1 MTIINCNDI
10 DVINYIINL
19 WNPYPFTQYNKFKI
33 IRIIINIILNILSY
47 FYYLFVSKE
56 SIINNIQNNILNI
69 KKTNIELYY
78 NDHLEKKLFKIK
90 TVTYNDILFVYRYLN
105 SNSYNRKNILCE
117 PYNHAH
123 IFPKY
128 KSGDRTQPEHFRYM
142 VQHHKYIKILD
153 KIWCHQVITL
163 CDNNLPDKD
172 IFKTNIT
179 YSCNNN
185 IINIAINNTTSM
197 QDVVLL
203 DITQAY
209 DSLHWDIL
217 ENLLLSNLTR
227 KINTLYAYYL
237 VNFYMTLI
245 DNRILFYNNI
255 IIPAHKG
262 IPTGLPSSVIVF
274 TLALEEIIFRWMEQ
288 YDFKQYYDFILN
300 IYVDDIYIKIINYSK
315 TDLIINSLIDQL
327 KEYKLF
333 INIKKSKADINLNLD
348 IDQLTPKDL
357 YLGIPFTREVHLYG
371 QIILQNFYDKHK
383 IKINWAEIYKIL
395 ITNTNK
401 KKKRKLVGF
410 LNYKLKP
417 LLLNSNISISKYIYK
432 NYIIS

>member
-1 MTIINCNDI
+1 MMKCNDI
-10 DVINYIINL
+10 DVVNYITKLWNPNSIKFKYKNYIIKTIMV
-19 WNPYPFTQYNKFKI
+19 F
-33 IRIIINIILNILSY
+33 IINFISY

-90 TVTYNDILFVYRYLN
+90 TVTKRDIDFVYRYLN
-105 SNSYNRKNILCE
+105 SSNYKKKNILCE
-117 PYNHAH
+117 PYNHTF

-128 KSGDRTQPEHFRYM
+128 KSGDGTQPEHFRYL

-153 KIWCHQVITL
+153 KIWCHQVLINCNT
-163 CDNNLPDKD
+163 NLPNKD

-179 YSCNNN
+179 NSCNNN
-185 IINIAINNTTSM
+185 IINLAINNTISIK
-197 QDVVLL
+197 DIVLL

-227 KINTLYAYYL
+227 KINILYAHYL

-245 DNRILFYNNI
+245 NNRIIFYKDNVI
-255 IIPAHKG
+255 TAHKG
-262 IPTGLPSSVIVF
+262 IPTGLPSSVIIF
-274 TLALEEIIFRWMEQ
+274 TLALEEIIFRWMEE

-300 IYVDDIYIKIINYSK
+300 IYVDDIYLKIINYSK
-315 TDLIINSLIDQL
+315 SDLIVNSLIDKL

-333 INIKKSKADINLNLD
+333 INIKKSRADINLNLD
-348 IDQLTPKDL
+348 FDQLTPKDL

-371 QIILQNFYDKHK
+371 QIILQNFYEKHK
-383 IKINWAEIYKIL
+383 IKTNWAEIYNIL
-395 ITNTNK
+395 TTNTDNK
-401 KKKRKLVGF
+401 KKQKLEGF

-417 LLLNSNISISKYIYK
+417 LMLNSNISISKYIYK